1 MASISRARASRS
13 ERATP
18 RFSRPKVT
26 LSRTVRHGRSACS
39 WNTIAVSG
47 VPGRSAWMRTSPALW
62 RCRPASTRSSVDLP
76 LPLGPTMQRN
86 SPAWAWSEIRSS
98 ATTERPRLSK
108 VTLTS
113 FTRTLGS
120 RVGRIIS
127 LPTGGSIVDKPLNV
141 FAVVA
146 SQPGGNTDRLVGR
159 VLEAASDGRTAVT
172 SAAVHLGAGPL
183 DATRVESP
191 MQSLAAADAVVLKEF
206 LERVPRG
213 GPPERFDGPLRA
225 KAVGIVATGGSHH
238 HFLGADPLI
247 GILVRY
253 FGAYVVPPVLYGV
266 IRTGTDPDPALLEDA
281 ARFGRALVALC
292 GAIRNDD
299 RLREARAQI

>member
-1 MASISRARASRS
+1 M
-13 ERATP
+13 
-18 RFSRPKVT
+18 
-26 LSRTVRHGRSACS
+26 RHGRSACS

-62 RCRPASTRSSVDLP
+62 RCRPASTRGSVDLP

-86 SPAWAWSEIRSS
+86 SLAWAWSEIRSS
-98 ATTERPRLSK
+98 ATTERLRLSK
-108 VTLTS
+108 ITLTS

-172 SAAVHLGAGPL
+172 SATVHLGAGPL
-183 DATRVESP
+183 DATRVESS
-191 MQSLAAADAVVLKEF
+191 MQSLAAADAVVLGTPMFRSTYAAVLKEF

-266 IRTGTDPDPALLEDA
+266 IRSGGDGTLEPALVDDA
-281 ARFGRALVALC
+281 TRFGRALAAL
-292 GAIRNDD
+292 GRATRADE
-299 RLREARAQI
+299 RLADARAQI

>member
-1 MASISRARASRS
+1 
-13 ERATP
+13 
-18 RFSRPKVT
+18 
-26 LSRTVRHGRSACS
+26 VRHGRSACS

-62 RCRPASTRSSVDLP
+62 RCRPASTRGSVDLP

-86 SPAWAWSEIRSS
+86 SLAWAWSEIRSS
-98 ATTERPRLSK
+98 ATTERLRLSK
-108 VTLTS
+108 ITLTS

-172 SAAVHLGAGPL
+172 SATVHLGAGPL
-183 DATRVESP
+183 DATRVESS
-191 MQSLAAADAVVLKEF
+191 MQSLAAADAVVLGTPMFRSTYAAVLKEF

-281 ARFGRALVALC
+281 ARFGRALVALG

>member
-1 MASISRARASRS
+1 
-13 ERATP
+13 
-18 RFSRPKVT
+18 
-26 LSRTVRHGRSACS
+26 
-39 WNTIAVSG
+39 
-47 VPGRSAWMRTSPALW
+47 
-62 RCRPASTRSSVDLP
+62 
-76 LPLGPTMQRN
+76 MQRN
-86 SPAWAWSEIRSS
+86 SLAWAWSEIRSS
-98 ATTERPRLSK
+98 ATTERLRLSK
-108 VTLTS
+108 ITLTS

-172 SAAVHLGAGPL
+172 SATVHLGAGPL
-183 DATRVESP
+183 DATRVESS
-191 MQSLAAADAVVLKEF
+191 MQSLAAADAVVLGTPMFRSTYAAVLKEF
-206 LERVPRG
+206 LERVPR
-213 GPPERFDGPLRA
+213 
-225 KAVGIVATGGSHH
+225 AVGIVATGGSHH

-281 ARFGRALVALC
+281 ARFGRALVALG